1 MKLIKGNACL
11 SIVSFVA
18 FVSNS
23 RYSYDGGKEPMSTN
37 LTDFP
42 DTVFPSRDDEE
53 LAIASSRSIAKFVSS
68 ESDSPLTLRVSTQGG
83 DETVVSV
90 PAAAFRLLGHIL
102 NEMAKGNAI
111 TLLPVH
117 TALTTQQAA
126 ELLGVSRPF
135 IVEQLDKGNIPY
147 RKVGTHRRVL
157 LQDLMEYKRSMD
169 RKRLETLDELAA
181 EAQKLGLGY

>member
-1 MKLIKGNACL
+1 
-11 SIVSFVA
+11 
-18 FVSNS
+18 
-23 RYSYDGGKEPMSTN
+23 MSTN

-42 DTVFPSRDDEE
+42 DTVSPSRDDEE
-53 LAIASSRSIAKFVSS
+53 LAIASSRIIAKIVSN
-68 ESDSPLTLRVSTQGG
+68 ESDSPLTLRVSTQSG

-90 PAAAFRLLGHIL
+90 PATAFRMLGHIL

-135 IVEQLDKGNIPY
+135 IVEQLEKGNIPY
-147 RKVGTHRRVL
+147 RKVGSRVL
-157 LQDLMEYKRSMD
+157 GSDSVHGGLRCLRAVSGGTSRFSHASCDHESVSSSMD
-169 RKRLETLDELAA
+169 R
-181 EAQKLGLGY
+181 

>member
-1 MKLIKGNACL
+1 MN
-11 SIVSFVA
+11 
-18 FVSNS
+18 
-23 RYSYDGGKEPMSTN
+23 TN
-37 LTDFP
+37 LTDFS
-42 DTVFPSRDDEE
+42 DTVSPSRDDEE
-53 LAIASSRSIAKFVSS
+53 LALASSCSIAKIVSN
-68 ESDSPLTLRVSTQGG
+68 ESDLPLTLRVSTQNG

-90 PAAAFRLLGHIL
+90 PATAFRLLGHIL

-111 TLLPVH
+111 TLFP
-117 TALTTQQAA
+117 ARAELTTQQAA

-135 IVEQLDKGNIPY
+135 IVEQLEKGNIPY

-169 RKRLETLDELAA
+169 RKRLEALDELAA

>member
-1 MKLIKGNACL
+1 M
-11 SIVSFVA
+11 
-18 FVSNS
+18 
-23 RYSYDGGKEPMSTN
+23 
-37 LTDFP
+37 
-42 DTVFPSRDDEE
+42 
-53 LAIASSRSIAKFVSS
+53 
-68 ESDSPLTLRVSTQGG
+68 
-83 DETVVSV
+83 
-90 PAAAFRLLGHIL
+90 LGYIL

-111 TLLPVH
+111 TLFAVH
-117 TALTTQQAA
+117 AELTTQQAA

-135 IVEQLDKGNIPY
+135 IVEQLEKGNIPY